1 MNGLINGCE
10 RYAGNVSS
18 SFTYP
23 IGICPESGSFK
34 FIFLFSNVAKKSQWV
49 TIGKRKVELSNL
61 DKILF
66 PEDGISKAEVIE
78 YYLTIAPT
86 LLNYVKGRA
95 LTLIRFPDGIHGE
108 MFYQKNKPEWA
119 PDWLE
124 FASLGKEE
132 KKDYIIA
139 TEPASLVWLSNLA
152 SLELHQLHSR
162 KPQFDFPD
170 YLVFDLDPPEG
181 YSFADVVDIGFKLR
195 QSIEVFGYTPFVKT
209 TGGKGIHICCPIE
222 PKHDFHT
229 VFDAAQLIAQPFVE
243 RNSTTTTLHIKKEAR
258 KGRVLIDIYR
268 IRSGQSIV
276 SPYSLRG
283 RVGAPVSM
291 PLSWDALARVK
302 DPKEFHLKNALEKVV
317 NDGDA
322 WEGMDAYAVS
332 LHTHRKPIVAKE
344 LPPSKKRK
352 TPEQLESYE
361 QKRDFTKTPE
371 PEAKVEISGG
381 NNFVVHR
388 HHASHL
394 HYDLRLEQDG
404 VLKSWAVPKG
414 LPPYPGVKRF
424 AVQTED
430 HPMKY
435 LTFDG
440 TIPKGQYGG
449 GEMWIYALGKYQIT
463 KDKKDGFYFR
473 LTSKEVNGEYRI
485 YKIKAKEWLL
495 ERVDTPQINY
505 LHDTIEPMLSDSVN
519 VVPKRNDFSY
529 EVKWDGIRALIYM
542 EDGQVRILSRNK
554 NDITKQFPELQVADK
569 AFRATCG
576 VFDAEI
582 VCLDKLGKA
591 EFKTV
596 IKRLMSSGETNIQR
610 LSKSTPAYCYL
621 FDCLYLDGRSLMH
634 EPLHKRKVWLRD
646 AVRPETPYRIS
657 ESVEDGESLLEAA
670 RELGLEGI
678 MAKDMNGRY
687 LPGKRSDAWLKIKI
701 RNTRDCVIIGYN
713 PGKGDRASTFGG
725 LHIAEQIEGK
735 LVYRGKVGSG
745 FDDAT
750 LKEVFTEI
758 KKLKVVKK
766 PITEKVMDEKT
777 SIWIEPHLLTEI
789 SFASL
794 TPDEHFREPVFVKL
808 RLDLS

>member
-1 MNGLINGCE
+1 M
-10 RYAGNVSS
+10 S
-18 SFTYP
+18 
-23 IGICPESGSFK
+23 
-34 FIFLFSNVAKKSQWV
+34 KKSQWV
-49 TIGKRKVELSNL
+49 TIGKRKIELSNL

-78 YYLTIAPT
+78 YYLNIAPT

-132 KKDYIIA
+132 KDYIIA

-195 QSIEVFGYTPFVKT
+195 KSIEVFGYTPFVKT

-222 PKHDFHT
+222 ANHDFHT
-229 VFDAAQLIAQPFVE
+229 VFEAAQLIAQPFIE
-243 RNSTTTTLHIKKEAR
+243 KNANTTTLHIKKDAR
-258 KGRVLIDIYR
+258 KGRVFIDIYR

-283 RVGAPVSM
+283 KIGAPVSM
-291 PLSWDALARVK
+291 PLSWDELARLK
-302 DPKEFHLKNALEKVV
+302 DPKEFNLRNAVAKVLR
-317 NDGDA
+317 DGDA

-332 LHTHRKPIVAKE
+332 VHTQRKTIVAKE
-344 LPPSKKRK
+344 LPPSTKRK
-352 TPEQLESYE
+352 TQDQLALYE
-361 QKRDFTKTPE
+361 QKRDFDKTPE
-371 PEAKVEISGG
+371 PAPKLDISGG

-414 LPPYPGVKRF
+414 LPPYPGVKRL

-430 HPMKY
+430 HPMQY

-449 GEMWIYALGKYQIT
+449 GEMWIYASGKYNIT

-505 LHDTIEPMLSDSVN
+505 LQDAIEPMLSGSSTTIPMEN
-519 VVPKRNDFSY
+519 YSY
-529 EVKWDGIRALIYM
+529 EVKWDGIRALIYL

-554 NDITKQFPELQVADK
+554 NDVTKQFPELLVADK

-582 VCLDKLGKA
+582 VCLDDVGKP
-591 EFKTV
+591 EFKKV
-596 IKRLMSSGETNIQR
+596 IKRLMASGETNIQR
-610 LSKSTPAYCYL
+610 LTKTSSVYCYI
-621 FDCLYLDGRSLMH
+621 FDCLYLDGRSLIH
-634 EPLHKRKVWLRD
+634 EPLHKRRVWLKD
-646 AVRPETPYRIS
+646 ALRPETSYRIS
-657 ESVEDGESLLEAA
+657 ESVEDGASLLEAA
-670 RELGLEGI
+670 KELGLEGI
-678 MAKDMNGRY
+678 MAKDLHGRY
-687 LPGKRSDAWLKIKI
+687 LPGKRSDSWLKIKI

-713 PGKGDRASTFGG
+713 VGKGDRATTFGG
-725 LHIAEQIEGK
+725 LHIAEQINHQ

-750 LKEVFTEI
+750 LQEVFGEI
-758 KKLKVVKK
+758 KKLKETKK
-766 PITEKVMDEKT
+766 PILDKVMDEKI
-777 SIWIEPHLLTEI
+777 SRWIEPLLVAEI

-794 TPDEHFREPVFVKL
+794 TPDEHFREPVFVRL
-808 RLDLS
+808 RFDCS